1 MIEKRISKAIFCGRE
16 NVLIKKEITQQ
27 KILPLMKKKKRRI
40 RK

>member
-27 KILPLMKKKKRRI
+27 EILPLMKKKKRRI
-40 RK
+40 GK

>member
-27 KILPLMKKKKRRI
+27 KILPLMEKKKRRI
-40 RK
+40 GK

>member
-40 RK
+40 GK